1 MITSS
6 PPPKIDQHDNF
17 TRCERVTVTMV
28 RNGKI
33 RTTLTTNQIAE
44 FVTVHF

>member
-6 PPPKIDQHDNF
+6 SPPKIDQHDNF
-17 TRCERVTVTMV
+17 PRCKRVTVTMV

-33 RTTLTTNQIAE
+33 RTALRTNQIAE
-44 FVTVHF
+44 FVTMHF